1 VTTLR
6 KPTASVT
13 AAGIVTIVG
22 SVLVLL
28 GTLFAFV
35 VVLLLPTSQARPAMP
50 SSVRTMATGTVAF
63 FSGLAIFGIF
73 TGIGVLRLK
82 NWARISMLVWSG
94 ITAAICGCVLAF
106 LVIIPFPTPPH
117 APANIAA
124 FTRVAVGL
132 VYGLPLA
139 IAIWWLIL
147 FNRKAIA
154 AQFTAPAPDS
164 PLDASGFPSHT
175 TSPSKPPLPLPI
187 TVLAVFLLTSSL
199 SLFLLFFANAPMVLF
214 AHAFRGPA
222 GTAVWITICLVSTAA
237 GIGLLCRKGWSYSLT
252 LGLQL
257 LGFLSGIVTLASP
270 KYPDLMHE
278 AIASMAFSTAPYPEY
293 SIEQLRRFSYASLA
307 FPVLIG
313 ILLLYYR
320 SRFLQACASSNL
332 QS

>member
-1 VTTLR
+1 M
-6 KPTASVT
+6 
-13 AAGIVTIVG
+13 
-22 SVLVLL
+22 LVLL
-28 GTLFAFV
+28 GTALAAIAFLTVPISQAAPQFPSFARNLAVGSMALFA
-35 VVLLLPTSQARPAMP
+35 
-50 SSVRTMATGTVAF
+50 
-63 FSGLAIFGIF
+63 GLAVFGVF
-73 TGIGVLRLK
+73 TSIGVLRLK

-94 ITAAICGCVLAF
+94 IAAAICGCVLAF
-106 LVIIPFPTPPH
+106 LIIIPFPTPPH

-154 AQFTAPAPDS
+154 AQFAAPAPDS
-164 PLDASGFPSHT
+164 PLDASGFPGQT

-199 SLFLLFFANAPMVLF
+199 SLFLLFFVHAPMVLF

-222 GTAVWITICLVSTAA
+222 GTAVWITICLLSTAA

-270 KYPDLMHE
+270 KYPDLMRE
-278 AIASMAFSTAPYPEY
+278 AIASMTFSTAPYPEY

-320 SRFLQACASSNL
+320 SRFLQACASRNL
-332 QS
+332 HS

>member
-1 VTTLR
+1 MTTLR

-13 AAGIVTIVG
+13 AAGVVAIVG

-28 GTLFAFV
+28 GTALAAIAFLTVPISQAAPQFPSFARNLAVGSMALFA
-35 VVLLLPTSQARPAMP
+35 
-50 SSVRTMATGTVAF
+50 
-63 FSGLAIFGIF
+63 GLAVFGVF

-106 LVIIPFPTPPH
+106 LVIIPLPTPPN

-124 FTRVAVGL
+124 FTRVAAGL
-132 VYGLPLA
+132 IYGLPLA

-154 AQFTAPAPDS
+154 AQFAAPAPDS
-164 PLDASGFPSHT
+164 PLDASGFPGQT

-187 TVLAVFLLTSSL
+187 TVLAVFLLSSSL
-199 SLFLLFFANAPMVLF
+199 SLLLLFLVHAPMVLF

-222 GTAVWITICLVSTAA
+222 GTAVWITICLLSTAA
-237 GIGLLCRKGWSYSLT
+237 GIGLLRRKGWSYSLT

-270 KYPDLMHE
+270 KYPDLMRE

-320 SRFLQACASSNL
+320 SRFLQACASGNL
-332 QS
+332 HS

>member
-1 VTTLR
+1 
-6 KPTASVT
+6 
-13 AAGIVTIVG
+13 
-22 SVLVLL
+22 
-28 GTLFAFV
+28 
-35 VVLLLPTSQARPAMP
+35 MP
-50 SSVRTMATGTVAF
+50 SAARTMAVGTVALF
-63 FSGLAIFGIF
+63 AGLAVFGVF
-73 TGIGVLRLK
+73 TSIGVLRLK

-94 ITAAICGCVLAF
+94 IAAAICGCVLAF
-106 LVIIPFPTPPH
+106 LAIIPFPTPPN

-154 AQFTAPAPDS
+154 AQFAAPAPDS
-164 PLDASGFPSHT
+164 PLDASGFPGQT

-199 SLFLLFFANAPMVLF
+199 SLFLLFFVHAPMVLF

-222 GTAVWITICLVSTAA
+222 GAAVWITICLLSTAA
-237 GIGLLCRKGWSYSLT
+237 GIGLLCRKEWSYSLT

-270 KYPDLMHE
+270 KYPDLMRE

-320 SRFLQACASSNL
+320 SRFLQASASGNL
-332 QS
+332 HS